1 VRKYPVAG
9 SLAVVTG
16 AAGGI
21 GQELCRSLLV
31 SGARVV
37 ATDLAGSTPFPEDFE
52 VDYRSL
58 DVSDPAAC
66 RALAKE
72 ADPDIWINNAGI
84 LGAGDVSSQTGEEA
98 AKVIAVNLTGV
109 VNGTLAAIG
118 TMTAKKSGRILN
130 MGSFAAWTPAPGL
143 AVYSATK
150 HAVRAFSIATA
161 AELAGSGIRI
171 SVLCPDGVWTP
182 MLHDQVFDGP
192 STMSFTAKRLL
203 QPHEVA
209 EAAMRLLESGSL
221 VGSLPRSRAIMA
233 RLLGSSARA
242 TVALAP
248 AMARLG
254 RAGQRRMQR
263 SVQSNATGG
272 GC

>member
-1 VRKYPVAG
+1 VRVWWQPTWRAARPFQRT
-9 SLAVVTG
+9 SRSTTG
-16 AAGGI
+16 
-21 GQELCRSLLV
+21 
-31 SGARVV
+31 
-37 ATDLAGSTPFPEDFE
+37 
-52 VDYRSL
+52 
-58 DVSDPAAC
+58 AC